1 MIKSAINEIENL
13 FGTKAKGN
21 TIVYFNDVNYVPIPR
36 PVVNAV
42 NAIMEDY
49 PDLAVKI
56 GLYSVTVYDP
66 TVTPDKAVVSSV
78 QKKNLK

>member
-1 MIKSAINEIENL
+1 MIKSAIKEIEDL

-21 TIVYFNDVNYVPIPR
+21 TVMYLNDVNYVPIPQ

-56 GLYSVTVYDP
+56 GLYSVMVYEP
-66 TVTPDKAVVSSV
+66 KITPANAVVSSV
-78 QKKNLK
+78 QKKNLR